1 MRRGLTA
8 LFLVALLAGN
18 ARGDEVISVSDGW
31 RVSSAGPLTVDG
43 GLLLALPTALGT
55 GLSSGVG
62 LGVTR
67 GRLLGWEAR
76 ASWST
81 ATESSIPWTVTQDD
95 IRLRAGAVL
104 QHVLGRARVGLRLGL
119 GPTIVYESRLR
130 NQGTRAGLTGS
141 DLQTSATEVF
151 AAGELE
157 GVIGLHIFGP
167 WLLAMSGG
175 PGLALGSSGAARGG
189 WLSQIGVA
197 WQP

>member
-31 RVSSAGPLTVDG
+31 RVSSAGPLTVGG

-104 QHVLGRARVGLRLGL
+104 QHVLGRA
-119 GPTIVYESRLR
+119 
-130 NQGTRAGLTGS
+130 
-141 DLQTSATEVF
+141 
-151 AAGELE
+151 
-157 GVIGLHIFGP
+157 
-167 WLLAMSGG
+167 
-175 PGLALGSSGAARGG
+175 
-189 WLSQIGVA
+189 
-197 WQP
+197 